1 MRPPPTKPTGPATR
15 PPATAPTAV
24 CVARPAALAAD
35 VAATTAATAAM
46 TANPPSVLIEIIL
59 ATLAIRQADQDT
71 WPEFGTRRRLSR
83 DRAPWSNDV
92 TATTPSH
99 CHPRLVPRT
108 QPSAISGVKAWP
120 RLQLTAI

>member
-24 CVARPAALAAD
+24 WVARPAAFAAE
-35 VAATTAATAAM
+35 VAATTAATAAT

-71 WPEFGTRRRLSR
+71 WPEFGTRARRWAVPLGSNAAMSRRRPSTVMLGPMLSG
-83 DRAPWSNDV
+83 S
-92 TATTPSH
+92 
-99 CHPRLVPRT
+99 L
-108 QPSAISGVKAWP
+108 
-120 RLQLTAI
+120 

>member
-24 CVARPAALAAD
+24 CVARPAALAAE

-92 TATTPSH
+92 TDNAVPLSSSGLSRGPS
-99 CHPRLVPRT
+99 PQQSQVSKRGRVFN
-108 QPSAISGVKAWP
+108 
-120 RLQLTAI
+120 